1 MSRLSGGHIA
11 QNLKATI
18 GAMPV
23 FRERAKIP
31 MAKRVGQWV
40 NTAAGTLIFVGSFF
54 LPKYL
59 GFPWQAAAVVAFF
72 GGWMASKQLVLT
84 FVKIVPQTIAAV
96 VQAMAGKTP
105 PNGDP

>member
-1 MSRLSGGHIA
+1 MKRLSQSNLA
-11 QNLKATI
+11 VNLKATI

-23 FRERAKIP
+23 FQERAKIP
-31 MAKRVGQWV
+31 MAKRVAQWL
-40 NTAAGTLIFVGSFF
+40 NTLAGTVIFVGSFF

-84 FVKIVPQTIAAV
+84 FVKVVPQTIAAV
-96 VQAMAGKTP
+96 VMALTGKTP
-105 PNGDP
+105 PES